1 MLGSLQLEETIHH
14 ILGEEEEREGE
25 QNVSHRN
32 NFGVKGTRATEA
44 VFLNFVLL

>member
-25 QNVSHRN
+25 SKMSVIETTS
-32 NFGVKGTRATEA
+32 A
-44 VFLNFVLL
+44 